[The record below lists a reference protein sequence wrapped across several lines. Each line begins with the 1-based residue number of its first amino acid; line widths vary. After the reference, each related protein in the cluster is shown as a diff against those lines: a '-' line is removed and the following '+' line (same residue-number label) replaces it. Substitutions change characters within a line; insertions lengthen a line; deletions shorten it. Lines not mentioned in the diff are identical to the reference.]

1 MKKRRTLEAAIK
13 ELCRERGEKIT
24 LKQMVEFYGRAE
36 AAEMVAK
43 AVVRTIIETQRKMR
57 AGKFGYSVTP
67 KDIIPGRLE
76 WAEHPPLLIIDRQPN
91 ADGSLNARYL
101 FNKQEIEYMRKTI
114 PSFDRLFNV
123 RREVY
128 AEED

>member
-1 MKKRRTLEAAIK
+1 MEKRRTLKAAIE
-13 ELCRERGEKIT
+13 ELCRERGEKIS

-36 AAEMVAK
+36 TAEIVAK

-57 AGKFGYSVTP
+57 AGKFGYSITP

-76 WAEHPPLLIIDRQPN
+76 WAEHPPLLIVDRQPN

-101 FNKQEIEYMRKTI
+101 FNEQEIDYMRKTI
-114 PSFDRLFNV
+114 PSFDRLFKV

>member
-1 MKKRRTLEAAIK
+1 MKKRKTLDAAIE
-13 ELCRERGEKIT
+13 ELCRGGKEKIT

-76 WAEHPPLLIIDRQPN
+76 WAKYPPLILIERQPN
-91 ADGSLNARYL
+91 ADGSLNGRCL
-101 FNKQEIEYMRKTI
+101 FNEQEIEYMRKTL